1 MATIIPDW
9 IPSKATQGEK
19 DTFELLKKLPDDYWV
34 YYEPNINNK
43 LPDFIIIAPDLG
55 VIILEV
61 KSWRLKDIRAADNN
75 QITVLFKEREK
86 SFKHPLRQALEYQWK
101 LSDACEN
108 YPHAS
113 MLLHHEGKFKDK
125 FIFPFCH
132 YVVLSNITRD
142 NIDRVEEVDYFSIF
156 KPDNTI
162 FRDQMLEMKDASPD
176 RIRSILENL
185 SYPFRLSK
193 PLSNEQVNALRSII
207 HPQIIVEDHTPRS
220 LTSPDPPLQVL
231 DHRQE
236 NNASRIGDGHRIIY
250 GVAGSGKTVLLIAR
264 SKILYDRNPEA
275 KILLL
280 CYNVTLSAFLKDALK
295 KYPLIDV
302 MHFDGWIR
310 HNKIHSRSKDQTT
323 GDFETDESLGKRLLE
338 HLRHQKG
345 DYRHYDAILIDEA
358 QDFPSVWFSCILEA
372 LKDPENGDLLIVCD
386 GNQGI
391 RPIGS
396 VSWKSIGIKAKGRTI
411 HQAYDL
417 DRNYR
422 NTKGILKLASHFTSQ
437 NDKNDEDT
445 ICVVAVDPAYAM
457 RKGPRPM
464 LYRCKSHQDECRKIL
479 YIVKRLLEGKA
490 SLNGEPVTVL
500 PQEIGI
506 LYHGILKK
514 EKNLF
519 NEFIAELSKI
529 CPVTWLNQFI
539 DSRTKIFEQSLKV
552 QTVHSSKGLQY
563 RVILLLWSDMF
574 APHTPEDHEREQRL
588 LYVALTRASFI
599 LIVTCSKKNEF
610 IEKMV
615 TSGDVEKVN
624 PSPNTGIAVDNNQ
637 IL

>member
-19 DTFELLKKLPDDYWV
+19 DTFDLLKKLPDDYWV

-43 LPDFIIIAPDLG
+43 LPDFIVIAPDLG

-61 KSWRLKDIRAADNN
+61 KSWRIKDIRAADNN
-75 QITVLFKEREK
+75 KITVFFKDKEK
-86 SFKHPLRQALEYQWK
+86 SFKHPLKQALEYQWK
-101 LSDACEN
+101 LSEVCEN
-108 YPHAS
+108 YPHAAA
-113 MLLHHEGKFKDK
+113 LVHQEGKYKGN

-142 NIDRVEEVDYFSIF
+142 NIELVENVDYYEIFS
-156 KPDNTI
+156 PENTI

-176 RIRSILENL
+176 KIRSILENL

-193 PLSNEQVNALRSII
+193 PLSDQQVKVLRSII
-207 HPQIIVEDHTPRS
+207 HPQIIVEDPTPRS
-220 LTSPDPPLQVL
+220 LTSPCPPLNIL

-236 NNASRIGDGHRIIY
+236 NNAFRIGDGHRIIY

-275 KILLL
+275 QILLL
-280 CYNVTLSAFLKDALK
+280 CYNVSLGAFLKEALK
-295 KYPLIDV
+295 KYPKIDV
-302 MHFDGWIR
+302 MHFDSWAK
-310 HNKIHSRSKDQTT
+310 HNSISRKPKDPTT
-323 GDFETDESLGKRLLE
+323 QKVETDESLGKRLLE
-338 HLRHQKG
+338 YLYKQQG

-391 RPIGS
+391 RPIGTI
-396 VSWKSIGIKAKGRTI
+396 SWKSVGIKAKGRTSR
-411 HQAYDL
+411 QAYDL

-422 NTKGILKLASHFTSQ
+422 NTEGILKLASHFTSE
-437 NDKNDEDT
+437 NIKNNEDS
-445 ICVVAVDPAYAM
+445 ICVVPVDPGHAM

-464 LYRCKSHQDECRKIL
+464 LYKCKSHTDECRKIL

-490 SLNGEPVTVL
+490 TLNDEPVTLL

-514 EKNLF
+514 EKDLF
-519 NEFIAELSKI
+519 NEFIAELSKT
-529 CPVTWLNQFI
+529 CPVTWLNNQDT
-539 DSRTKIFEQSLKV
+539 DSRTKIFERSLKV

-563 RVILLLWSDMF
+563 RVIILMWADMF
-574 APHTPEDHEREQRL
+574 EPHTPVDHDMEQRL
-588 LYVALTRASFI
+588 LYVALTRASDI

-610 IEKMV
+610 IERMIA
-615 TSGDVEKVN
+615 SGDVEGK
-624 PSPNTGIAVDNNQ
+624 
-637 IL
+637 

>member
-19 DTFELLKKLPDDYWV
+19 DTFEFLKKLPDDYWV

-61 KSWRLKDIRAADNN
+61 KSWRIKDIRAADNN
-75 QITVLFKEREK
+75 NITLIFNGRERIY
-86 SFKHPLRQALEYQWK
+86 KHPLRQALEYQWR
-101 LSDACEN
+101 LSDACKN
-108 YPHAS
+108 YPHAT
-113 MLLHHEGKFKDK
+113 LLIHQEGKHKDK

-142 NIDRVEEVDYFSIF
+142 SIERIEDLDYYEIF
-156 KPDNTI
+156 RPDNTI

-176 RIRSILENL
+176 KIRSILENL

-193 PLSNEQVNALRSII
+193 PLSDEQVKVLRSII
-207 HPQIIVEDHTPRS
+207 HPQIVVEDPAPRS
-220 LTSPDPPLQVL
+220 LTSPCPPLQVL

-280 CYNVTLSAFLKDALK
+280 CYNVSLGAFLKEALK
-295 KYPLIDV
+295 KYLKIDV
-302 MHFDGWIR
+302 MHFDGWAK
-310 HNKIHSRSKDQTT
+310 HNAIPRRSKDPQT
-323 GDFETDESLGKRLLE
+323 DKVETDESLGKRLLE
-338 HLRHQKG
+338 HLHNQQG
-345 DYRHYDAILIDEA
+345 DYRRYDAILIDEA

-411 HQAYDL
+411 HQVYDL

-422 NTKGILKLASHFTSQ
+422 NTQEILRLASHFTSPTTRN
-437 NDKNDEDT
+437 NDDT
-445 ICVVAVDPAYAM
+445 ICVVTVDPAHAM
-457 RKGPRPM
+457 RTGTLPI
-464 LYRCKSHQDECRKIL
+464 LYKCKSHTDECRKIL
-479 YIVKRLLEGKA
+479 YIVKRLIEGKA
-490 SLNGEPVTVL
+490 TLNDKPLAVL
-500 PQEIGI
+500 PHEIGI
-506 LYHGILKK
+506 LYHGILKQDK
-514 EKNLF
+514 DLF
-519 NEFIAELSKI
+519 NEFVTELSKT
-529 CPVTWLNQFI
+529 CPVTWLNQFA
-539 DSRTKIFEQSLKV
+539 DSRIKIFEQSLKV

-563 RVILLLWSDMF
+563 RVILLMWADMF
-574 APHTPEDHEREQRL
+574 EPHTPDDHEREQHL
-588 LYVALTRASFI
+588 LYVALTRASDF
-599 LIVTCSKKNEF
+599 LIMTYSKENQF
-610 IEKMV
+610 IERMIQ
-615 TSGDVEKVN
+615 SGVAEVK
-624 PSPNTGIAVDNNQ
+624 
-637 IL
+637 